1 MAVLAWLLFGGS
13 SPEERATEVVEAGA
27 AASEDYGPFAWDADR
42 REEFEER
49 ASKGTSHVLYAMSP
63 DGVVATAERTDKWR
77 PQIERA
83 AETSGV
89 NPDLLEAVIF
99 LESAGRPDVIAG
111 ETPEAAAGLGQ
122 ILPETATD
130 LLGMEVDLERSITL
144 TKQIAK
150 AQRKGEPAQA
160 AKFARE
166 RARIDERFDPEAAI
180 EGAARYLSI
189 ANERFGVE
197 DLATVSYH
205 MGIGN
210 LESAM
215 AGYDGDVESYAQL
228 FFDSAPD
235 RNAEAHDI
243 LAGFADD
250 SSLYY
255 WRVLAAER
263 IMRQWRG
270 DQDQVAELERTA
282 ELATSKATLEEVYHP
297 EDETKIYDGPDQIAK
312 ATESEELLPL
322 PPKGGPGW
330 EVDDQMGELA
340 PELGRKPGLYR
351 ALRPEALATLA
362 FMGATVERLSDAEQP
377 LKVTSTV
384 RDREYQELLVASN
397 PEATQEYSLHTT
409 GWSFDI
415 LRDYENDLQAE
426 AFQFVLD
433 RLRALAVID
442 YALEPKAVHVTV
454 SPFGAELVPD

>member
-1 MAVLAWLLFGGS
+1 M
-13 SPEERATEVVEAGA
+13 
-27 AASEDYGPFAWDADR
+27 
-42 REEFEER
+42 
-49 ASKGTSHVLYAMSP
+49 
-63 DGVVATAERTDKWR
+63 
-77 PQIERA
+77 
-83 AETSGV
+83 
-89 NPDLLEAVIF
+89 IF

-150 AQRKGEPAQA
+150 AERKGEAAQA

-255 WRVLAAER
+255 WRVLAAEG

-270 DQDQVAELERTA
+270 ESAELERTA
-282 ELATSKATLEEVYHP
+282 ALATAKATLEEVYHP
-297 EDETKIYDGPDQIAK
+297 EDETKVYDGPEEIAE

-340 PELGRKPGLYR
+340 PELDRKPGLYR

-362 FMGATVERLSDAEQP
+362 FMGATVERLSEAKQP
-377 LKVTSTV
+377 LKVTSTI

-397 PEATQEYSLHTT
+397 PEATQAYSLHTT

-415 LRDYENDLQAE
+415 LREYENDLQAE

-433 RLRALAVID
+433 RLRALEVID
-442 YALEPKAVHVTV
+442 YALEPKAIHVTV
-454 SPFGAELVPD
+454 SPRGAELVAD

>member
-1 MAVLAWLLFGGS
+1 MVVLAWLLLAGGS
-13 SPEERATEVVEAGA
+13 PEDRASEVVDAGA

-49 ASKGTSHVLYAMSP
+49 ASTGTSHVLYAMSP
-63 DGVVATAERTDKWR
+63 GGVIATAERTDQWR

-83 AETSGV
+83 AQTSGV
-89 NPDLLEAVIF
+89 NPDILEAVIY

-150 AQRKGEPAQA
+150 AERKGEVAQA

-215 AGYDGDVESYAQL
+215 AGYDGDVSSYAQL

-255 WRVLAAER
+255 WRVLAAEG

-270 DQDQVAELERTA
+270 ESAELERTA
-282 ELATSKATLEEVYHP
+282 ALATAKATLEEVYHP
-297 EDETKIYDGPDQIAK
+297 EDETKVYDDPEEIAD

-330 EVDDQMGELA
+330 EVDEQMGELA

-362 FMGATVERLSDAEQP
+362 FMGATVERLSEAKQP
-377 LKVTSTV
+377 LKVTSTI

-397 PEATQEYSLHTT
+397 PEATQAYSLHTT

-415 LRDYENDLQAE
+415 LREYENDLQAE

-433 RLRALAVID
+433 RLRALEVID

-454 SPFGAELVPD
+454 SPRGAELVAD